1 MQKRLVSDDNPVGV
15 VGGTASEDDVGDY
28 RESSEEEEDVD
39 EADLF
44 SDLYSMIVACEIATA
59 PPSTTS
65 TAQTF
70 RSAFFCCYRLPYKA
84 RMNVNSNLR
93 ESLSRVRIL
102 RSICRHE

>member
-15 VGGTASEDDVGDY
+15 VGGTASEDDVGVY

-44 SDLYSMIVACEIATA
+44 SDLYSMIVACKWPQLRHQLQVRPKHSIVA
-59 PPSTTS
+59 
-65 TAQTF
+65 
-70 RSAFFCCYRLPYKA
+70 FCCYRLPYKT

-102 RSICRHE
+102 RSIWRHE